1 MLQNGYRALYDFS
14 DTFPFMTR
22 IRICASSEHEPRFVV
37 RPSTPQVLSDGTL
50 RTRPLSKPTFVL
62 RPPLKP
68 PAFTDIFLRM
78 IFKA

>member
-14 DTFPFMTR
+14 DAFPFMTR
-22 IRICASSEHEPRFVV
+22 IRASSEHETRFVV

-50 RTRPLSKPTFVL
+50 RTRPLSKSTFVL
-62 RPPLKP
+62 RPLVKP